1 MAGTPTSP
9 PGGDSPAAERADEDG
24 LAWERPV
31 PARWAP
37 SPEMTAQTVPAN
49 PEVMRTAPGEGPIS
63 R

>member
-9 PGGDSPAAERADEDG
+9 PLGEGIGSEQADQDA

-31 PARWAP
+31 PTRWAP
-37 SPEMTAQTVPAN
+37 SPESVAQTVPAN
-49 PEVMRTAPGEGPIS
+49 TEVMNTAPGEAPVS